1 MTIWVDVHLSPAI
14 ARWISAHFPFQAVAV
29 RDMDMGRAKDH
40 AIFMAARLADAMVL
54 TKDSDFIDLLAD
66 HGPPPKVIWLTCG
79 NTSNARLQEI
89 LQLTLAQAIQR
100 LEGGDA
106 LVEIADLY

>member
-1 MTIWVDVHLSPAI
+1 MSRT
-14 ARWISAHFPFQAVAV
+14 
-29 RDMDMGRAKDH
+29 KDY
-40 AIFMAARLADAMVL
+40 AIFMAARSANAIVL
-54 TKDSDFIDLLAD
+54 TKDFDFVDLLSK

-100 LEGGDA
+100 LETGEA
-106 LVEIADLY
+106 LVEIADVY

>member
-1 MTIWVDVHLSPAI
+1 
-14 ARWISAHFPFQAVAV
+14 
-29 RDMDMGRAKDH
+29 MGRTKDH
-40 AIFMAARLADAMVL
+40 AIFMAARAANAIVL

-89 LQLTLAQAIQR
+89 LLLTLAQAIQR